1 MLDLKMIR
9 TNPEMVKNGLKKRY
23 SKINIDEILKIDQD
37 KRELISKVNLLKEER
52 NRVSGEIGRLKKEK
66 KDAREIILAMKKVS
80 QEIKE
85 LDIQIKEM
93 EEAIHNTLLE
103 IPNLPHES
111 IPVGKDEK
119 DNLEIRKWGE
129 PRKFDFAPLPHWD
142 IGEALDILDFEQGAK
157 ISAARFTVLKGMG
170 AKLERALTNFML
182 DLHTDKHDYQEIFP
196 PFLVNEDTMTGTGQL
211 PKFEDDLFKTTNGFY
226 LIPTAEVPLTNLRR
240 GEILKE
246 EELPLYL
253 TAYTA
258 CFRKEA
264 GSYGKDVRGLIRQH
278 QFNKVELVKI
288 CKPENSYNEL
298 ELLTSNAEE
307 VLKKLEL
314 PYRVVLL
321 CTGDT
326 GFSAAKTYDLEVWLP
341 AQNKYREISSCS
353 NCEDFQARRANIRY
367 RSKENEKVNFVH
379 TLNGSGL
386 AVGRTLVAVLENY
399 QQKDGSV
406 IIPDVLRTYMGGVE
420 KITGNL

>member
-1 MLDLKMIR
+1 MLDLKTIR
-9 TNPEMVKNGLKKRY
+9 SNPEKIRAGLKKRD
-23 SKINIDEILKIDQD
+23 SKVNIDEIIELDRD
-37 KRELISKVNLLKEER
+37 KRELISRVNLLKEER
-52 NRVSGEIGRLKKEK
+52 NKVSGEIGRLKKEK
-66 KDAREIILAMKKVS
+66 KDAREIILEMKKVS
-80 QEIKE
+80 QEIK
-85 LDIQIKEM
+85 DFDVQIKEM
-93 EEAIHNTLLE
+93 EEKLHHILLE
-103 IPNLPHES
+103 IPNLPHGSVPIGE
-111 IPVGKDEK
+111 DEK
-119 DNLEIRKWGE
+119 DNPEIRSWGK
-129 PRKFDFAPLPHWD
+129 PKKFDFMPLPHWD
-142 IGEALDILDFEQGAK
+142 IGEALDILDFERGAK

-182 DLHTDKHDYQEIFP
+182 DLHTDKHGYYEIFP
-196 PFLVNEDTMTGTGQL
+196 PFLVNGETMTGTGQL

-246 EELPLYL
+246 EDLPLYF

-288 CKPENSYNEL
+288 CKPEDSYNEL
-298 ELLTSNAEE
+298 ESLTVNAEE
-307 VLKKLEL
+307 VLKQLEL
-314 PYRVVLL
+314 PYRVILL
-321 CTGDT
+321 CTGDM
-326 GFSAAKTYDLEVWLP
+326 GFSAAKTYDLEVWIP
-341 AQNKYREISSCS
+341 SQKRFREISSCS

-367 RSKENEKVNFVH
+367 RSKENEKVNYVH

-406 IIPDVLRTYMGGVE
+406 VVPDVLRPYMGGVE
-420 KITGNL
+420 KISGNL

>member
-1 MLDLKMIR
+1 MLDLKTIR
-9 TNPEMVKNGLKKRY
+9 SNPEMIRAGLKKRD
-23 SKINIDEILKIDQD
+23 SKVSIDEIIELDRD
-37 KRELISKVNLLKEER
+37 KRELISRVNLLKEER
-52 NRVSGEIGRLKKEK
+52 NKVSGEIGRLKKEK
-66 KDAREIILAMKKVS
+66 KDAREIILEMKKVS
-80 QEIKE
+80 QEIK
-85 LDIQIKEM
+85 DFDVQIKEM
-93 EEAIHNTLLE
+93 EEKLYHILLE

-111 IPVGKDEK
+111 VPIGEDEK
-119 DNLEIRKWGE
+119 DNPEIRNWGK
-129 PRKFDFAPLPHWD
+129 PKKFDFVPLPHWD
-142 IGEALDILDFEQGAK
+142 IGEALDILDFERGAK

-182 DLHTDKHDYQEIFP
+182 DLHTDKHGYQEIFP
-196 PFLVNEDTMTGTGQL
+196 PFLVNGETMTGTGQL

-246 EELPLYL
+246 EELPLCF

-288 CKPENSYNEL
+288 CKPEDSYNEL
-298 ELLTSNAEE
+298 ESLTMNAEE
-307 VLKKLEL
+307 VLKQLKL
-314 PYRVVLL
+314 PYRVILL
-321 CTGDT
+321 CTGDM
-326 GFSAAKTYDLEVWLP
+326 GFSAAKTYDLEVWIP
-341 AQNKYREISSCS
+341 SQKRFREISSCS

-367 RSKENEKVNFVH
+367 RSKENEKVNYVH

-406 IIPDVLRTYMGGVE
+406 IIPDVLRPYMGGVE
-420 KITGNL
+420 KISGNL